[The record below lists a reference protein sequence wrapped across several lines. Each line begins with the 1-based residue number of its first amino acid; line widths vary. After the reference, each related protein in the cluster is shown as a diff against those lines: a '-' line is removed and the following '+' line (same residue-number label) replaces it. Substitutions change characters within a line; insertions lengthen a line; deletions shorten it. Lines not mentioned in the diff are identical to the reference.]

1 MTPRLDRLQHLSDHF
16 LLPLATVF
24 AVGLFAL
31 FPNAISLTIQIA
43 GLALMVI
50 ILGLPHGA
58 LDPWI
63 AEQAGLQRTLKH
75 QIAFNLAYLFV
86 GGCVVV
92 AWTFAPVVCLLIFLL
107 ISAWHFSADWAH
119 QMPKP
124 LQLLMGCLLI
134 LMPIG
139 FHTDQVAL
147 IFSHL
152 SGDGGARLAYFMAL
166 DPLVILA
173 AMMVLIAYA
182 ALTKATKA
190 MADFVALL
198 VLSYVAPPLVYFA
211 LYFCLLHSPRHL
223 IGIFRS
229 ADTKHHKRLA
239 KMMAVYTLLTL
250 VPIGLLAGYWF
261 DLAADALY
269 LRLVFIG
276 LAAVTVPHML
286 LIAFKHY
293 RVSS

>member
-1 MTPRLDRLQHLSDHF
+1 
-16 LLPLATVF
+16 
-24 AVGLFAL
+24 
-31 FPNAISLTIQIA
+31 
-43 GLALMVI
+43 
-50 ILGLPHGA
+50 
-58 LDPWI
+58 
-63 AEQAGLQRTLKH
+63 
-75 QIAFNLAYLFV
+75 
-86 GGCVVV
+86 
-92 AWTFAPVVCLLIFLL
+92 
-107 ISAWHFSADWAH
+107 
-119 QMPKP
+119 
-124 LQLLMGCLLI
+124 
-134 LMPIG
+134 
-139 FHTDQVAL
+139 
-147 IFSHL
+147 
-152 SGDGGARLAYFMAL
+152 
-166 DPLVILA
+166 
-173 AMMVLIAYA
+173 MMVLIAYA
-182 ALTKATKA
+182 ALTKATQA

-229 ADTKHHKRLA
+229 ADTNHHKRLA

-286 LIAFKHY
+286 LIAFKQY

>member
-1 MTPRLDRLQHLSDHF
+1 MTPRLDRLHYLSEHF

-31 FPNAISLTIQIA
+31 FPNSISLNIQIV

-50 ILGLPHGA
+50 VLGLPHGA

-75 QIAFNLAYLFV
+75 QIAFNLAYVFV
-86 GGCVVV
+86 ALCVVV
-92 AWTFAPVVCLLIFLL
+92 AWSFAPVVSLLIFLW
-107 ISAWHFSADWAH
+107 ISAWHFSADWAN
-119 QMPKP
+119 QIPKP

-147 IFSHL
+147 IFAHL
-152 SGDGGARLAYFMAL
+152 SGDGGAKLAYFMAL
-166 DPLVILA
+166 DPLIILA

-190 MADFVALL
+190 MTDFVALL
-198 VLSYVAPPLVYFA
+198 VLSFVAPPLVYFA

-229 ADTKHHKRLA
+229 ADTKQHKRLG
-239 KMMAVYTLLTL
+239 KMMVIYTLMTL
-250 VPIGLLAGYWF
+250 VPIGLLGGYWF
-261 DLAADALY
+261 DLAADELY

-276 LAAVTVPHML
+276 LAAVTVPHMM
-286 LIAFKHY
+286 LIALNHY
-293 RVSS
+293 RASS